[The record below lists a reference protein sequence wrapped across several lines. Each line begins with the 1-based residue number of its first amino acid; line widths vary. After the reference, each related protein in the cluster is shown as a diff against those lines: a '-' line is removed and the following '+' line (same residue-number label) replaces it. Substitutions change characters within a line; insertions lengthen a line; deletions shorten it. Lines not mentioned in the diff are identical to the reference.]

1 MLTVSFLQFKKLVRI
16 LSLQCVLKE
25 CLVMIVEKSVSA
37 KMEPVVIML
46 MAPVPALRGTWD

>member
-1 MLTVSFLQFKKLVRI
+1 LQFKKLVRI
-16 LSLQCVLKE
+16 LSLQCVLKK
-25 CLVMIVEKSVSA
+25 CLVMIVEKTVSA